1 MQIILK
7 EVYPLCVAP
16 PSPVNQESPLR
27 EDGGFYPLGFIQAR
41 QCNRRAC
48 QAATRP
54 IYSWM
59 NQSKRHLLLHCEN
72 TLIHISYRRPVSCV
86 SCSKNK

>member
-41 QCNRRAC
+41 QCNCRVC
-48 QAATRP
+48 QAATEA
-54 IYSWM
+54 YLLM
-59 NQSKRHLLLHCEN
+59 DESKQATPPFAL
-72 TLIHISYRRPVSCV
+72 
-86 SCSKNK
+86 